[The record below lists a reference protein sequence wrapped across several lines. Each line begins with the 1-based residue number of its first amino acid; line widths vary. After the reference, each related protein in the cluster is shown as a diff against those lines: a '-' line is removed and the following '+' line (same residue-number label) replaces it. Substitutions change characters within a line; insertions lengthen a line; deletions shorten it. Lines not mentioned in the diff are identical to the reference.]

1 MILKFE
7 QGETIKLKINNRW
20 KNFKVF
26 EIKCDDWIVFEGAD
40 GLKVTLSPAIHANHI
55 KKTPVKTKVKTKT
68 KTKVKTKT
76 KSKKKAK

>member
-1 MILKFE
+1 MITKFE

-40 GLKVTLSPAIHANHI
+40 GLKV
-55 KKTPVKTKVKTKT
+55 K
-68 KTKVKTKT
+68 
-76 KSKKKAK
+76 

>member
-7 QGETIKLKINNRW
+7 QGEAIKLKINNRW

-26 EIKCDDWIVFEGAD
+26 EIKCDDWIVFEGQD

-55 KKTPVKTKVKTKT
+55 KKPAIKTKIKTK
-68 KTKVKTKT
+68 KQGKG
-76 KSKKKAK
+76 KKK